1 MNDKELI
8 TQLKS
13 LKNIHPD
20 KDWVILTRNNLVGAA
35 STRLGEAGAKANP
48 RFSISHLLDL
58 NFFVP
63 RPVAVSVLGLIVVV
77 AFTASFMNYGLI
89 EDETGSDFAS
99 VSRYGAI
106 SNDTVQELREIV
118 DDVRGPTP
126 SGGTTPTD
134 YTVIFNEDSDEREN
148 FKDALRNRIESKI
161 GFYNDLF
168 AQLNDGDASREI
180 SLNSRREELS
190 FKLAYE
196 DAAAQSQIEKLLEDA
211 QAALDEG
218 NLIDALDLVV
228 AIDKL
233 LK

>member
-8 TQLKS
+8 AQLKS

-20 KDWVILTRNNLVGAA
+20 KDWVILTRNNLVGAKA
-35 STRLGEAGAKANP
+35 SP

-63 RPVAVSVLGLIVVV
+63 RPVAVSVLGLVVVV

-106 SNDTVQELREIV
+106 SNDTVQELKEVIAAV
-118 DDVRGPTP
+118 NGSEVGEVSAGSTV
-126 SGGTTPTD
+126 D
-134 YTVIFNEDSDEREN
+134 YTVVFSEDSDKREN

-180 SLNSRREELS
+180 SLNPRREELS
-190 FKLAYE
+190 FNLAYE
-196 DAAAQSQIEKLLEDA
+196 DAAAQSQIEALLEDA

-218 NLIDALDLVV
+218 NLIDALDIVV